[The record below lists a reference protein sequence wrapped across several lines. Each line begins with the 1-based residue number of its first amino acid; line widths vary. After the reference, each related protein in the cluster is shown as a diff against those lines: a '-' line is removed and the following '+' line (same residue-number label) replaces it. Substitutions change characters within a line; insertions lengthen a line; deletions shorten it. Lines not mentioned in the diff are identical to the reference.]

1 MDYVQLV
8 NNKIDV
14 DQIYNL
20 ILDDGCG
27 ACSVFVGTTRDSFDG
42 KKVSNDCY
50 YIVSLMLIKYN
61 SS

>member
-27 ACSVFVGTTRDSFDG
+27 ACSFFVGTTRDSFDG

-50 YIVSLMLIKYN
+50 YIVNLM
-61 SS
+61 

>member
-8 NNKIDV
+8 KNKIDI

-27 ACSVFVGTTRDSFDG
+27 ACSVFVGTTRDFFDG
-42 KKVSNDCY
+42 KKVSNARY
-50 YIVSLMLIKYN
+50 WN
-61 SS
+61 GN